1 MKRGSCCDR
10 HFGRQ
15 NTHRLRHSMWSRRNR
30 FLILLLLSAAFTVD
44 LLFNILPKLQQRRR
58 SGRGQCPC
66 AELRGASLSPANS
79 SSGTRARWHL
89 SPTLSKLRQLFSHPL
104 YRAQSPNRGLG
115 DFLLERDAAVKF
127 YEHKAKRANRKR
139 VRTGNVTG
147 AWYSSQAYLNSNWLK
162 FHLAIDRYALY
173 PRGEPFLD
181 LLLEE
186 LAILGISEVDFT
198 YDGKALKGRCNC
210 KEVVKPSG
218 VHLKVLLQFQN
229 FGKAIFKP
237 MRQKREEETPGD
249 VFYFVDIQRHNAE
262 IAAFHLDRI
271 LDFRRVPPVAG
282 RRVHLSKEIQDR
294 TRNEDLKG
302 SFFTSPDNNV
312 CFYSKCLYSCK
323 TEYAVCGRPHQLE
336 GSVSAFLPDLHIA
349 QRELITNP
357 WSRSYTFAD
366 KAEWEI
372 NPNYCIKI
380 KKTPPY
386 NTGSRLLNVIDMAI
400 FDFLTG
406 NMDRHHF
413 EVFTKFGK
421 DGYIIHFDNA
431 RGFGK
436 HSHDELSILAPLAQ
450 CCRIKKSTL
459 LRLELL
465 SQPDYQLSDVMRESL
480 LLDSLSPV
488 LTEPHLLALDRR
500 LQVILKA
507 ARECVRL
514 HGAANVVMD
523 DVGDEFDRMDFNS
536 SVLTS

>member
-1 MKRGSCCDR
+1 MFS
-10 HFGRQ
+10 
-15 NTHRLRHSMWSRRNR
+15 
-30 FLILLLLSAAFTVD
+30 
-44 LLFNILPKLQQRRR
+44 P
-58 SGRGQCPC
+58 GQCPC
-66 AELRGASLSPANS
+66 DHL
-79 SSGTRARWHL
+79 RARSGARPPGSAAGTGNPVAGAPWQL
-89 SPTLSKLRQLFSHPL
+89 SPTVSKLRQLFSHPF
-104 YRAQSPNRGLG
+104 YRVQSLLTRGLG
-115 DFLLERDAAVKF
+115 DLLLDTDTAVK
-127 YEHKAKRANRKR
+127 YYDHKAKRANRKR
-139 VRTGNVTG
+139 ARTGNVTG
-147 AWYSSQAYLNSNWLK
+147 ALYSSQVYLASNWLK

-173 PRGEPFLD
+173 PRSEPSLD
-181 LLLEE
+181 LLLED
-186 LAILGISEVDFT
+186 LAALDITEVDYT
-198 YDGKALKGRCNC
+198 YDEKALRGRCNC

-218 VHLKVLLQFQN
+218 VHLKLLLKFQN
-229 FGKAIFKP
+229 FGKAIYKP
-237 MRQKREEETPGD
+237 MRQKREEETPED

-282 RRVHLSKEIQDR
+282 RRIHLSKEIQDL

-302 SFFTSPDNNV
+302 TFFISPENNV

-323 TEYAVCGRPHQLE
+323 TEYAACGRPQQLE
-336 GSVSAFLPDLHIA
+336 GSVSAFLPDLYIA
-349 QRELITNP
+349 RREQIKNP

-366 KAEWEI
+366 KAEWET
-372 NPNYCIKI
+372 NPNYCKLI

-386 NTGSRLLNVIDMAI
+386 NAGSRLLDIIDMAI

-436 HSHDELSILAPLAQ
+436 HSHDELSILAPLIQ

-465 SQPDYQLSDVMRESL
+465 LQPGYQLSDVMRESL
-480 LLDSLSPV
+480 LRDVLSPV

-500 LQVILKA
+500 LHSILRTV
-507 ARECVRL
+507 RECVQQ
-514 HGAANVVMD
+514 HGGADVVTD
-523 DVGDEFDRMDFNS
+523 DVGDAFDAMDFNS
-536 SVLTS
+536 SVLAS

>member
-1 MKRGSCCDR
+1 MGRPPRGCEN
-10 HFGRQ
+10 G
-15 NTHRLRHSMWSRRNR
+15 NTLW
-30 FLILLLLSAAFTVD
+30 
-44 LLFNILPKLQQRRR
+44 
-58 SGRGQCPC
+58 
-66 AELRGASLSPANS
+66 
-79 SSGTRARWHL
+79 
-89 SPTLSKLRQLFSHPL
+89 
-104 YRAQSPNRGLG
+104 
-115 DFLLERDAAVKF
+115 
-127 YEHKAKRANRKR
+127 KRA
-139 VRTGNVTG
+139 RTGNVTG
-147 AWYSSQAYLNSNWLK
+147 ALYSSQVYLASNWLK

-173 PRGEPFLD
+173 PRSEPSLD
-181 LLLEE
+181 LLLED
-186 LAILGISEVDFT
+186 LAALDITEVDYT
-198 YDGKALKGRCNC
+198 YDEKALRGRCNC

-218 VHLKVLLQFQN
+218 VHLKLLLKFQN
-229 FGKAIFKP
+229 FGKAIYKP
-237 MRQKREEETPGD
+237 MRQKREEETPED

-282 RRVHLSKEIQDR
+282 RRIHLSKEIQDL

-302 SFFTSPDNNV
+302 TFFISPENNV

-323 TEYAVCGRPHQLE
+323 TEYAACGRPQQLE
-336 GSVSAFLPDLHIA
+336 GSVSAFLPDLYIA
-349 QRELITNP
+349 RREQIKNP

-366 KAEWEI
+366 KAEWET
-372 NPNYCIKI
+372 NPNYCKLI

-386 NTGSRLLNVIDMAI
+386 NAGSRLLDIIDMAI

-436 HSHDELSILAPLAQ
+436 HSHDELSILAPLIQ

-465 SQPDYQLSDVMRESL
+465 LQPGYQLSDVMRESL
-480 LLDSLSPV
+480 LRDVLSPV

-500 LQVILKA
+500 LHSILRTV
-507 ARECVRL
+507 RECVQQ
-514 HGAANVVMD
+514 HGGADVVTD
-523 DVGDEFDRMDFNS
+523 DVGDAFDAMDFNS
-536 SVLTS
+536 SVLAS